1 MRLILKS
8 RSLLQSPERKQVKD
22 SMSSRAPSMEQ
33 ELHRGRDSL
42 VTEQV
47 PGRERSD
54 SHLAGGV
61 VADDLL
67 VQADADDQQ
76 VVGGREGQ
84 AGAWGLVGAV
94 EHVQLLL
101 GVGVPQHHRSAVRH
115 AAQQGALHRGQP
127 QVVDGLESNRSS
139 SSNTKPSSAVF

>member
-1 MRLILKS
+1 MTCR
-8 RSLLQSPERKQVKD
+8 
-22 SMSSRAPSMEQ
+22 
-33 ELHRGRDSL
+33 
-42 VTEQV
+42 T
-47 PGRERSD
+47 ERSD

-76 VVGGREGQ
+76 VAGGREGQ

-94 EHVQLLL
+94 KHVQLLL

-127 QVVDGLESNRSS
+127 QVVDGLEINRLS
-139 SSNTKPSSAVF
+139 SSNTKHSSAVF